1 VHEKSPPDPV
11 SLDYPGI
18 ENDIR
23 GMAGHTIPRGG
34 ICSRKGTS
42 LVSSGG
48 FLAFRSG
55 RESTPQNRYCML
67 KRRRYKKDVIAIYS
81 T

>member
-18 ENDIR
+18 ENGIR

-34 ICSRKGTS
+34 ICSRKG
-42 LVSSGG
+42 LPYV
-48 FLAFRSG
+48 
-55 RESTPQNRYCML
+55 
-67 KRRRYKKDVIAIYS
+67 
-81 T
+81 